1 MWTSLKLIV
10 FSTILQDVLPK
21 ISSQFESL
29 KPHFTKIDRLEDLIT
44 RVNCDL
50 EAVGINIFG
59 NERFTLNTNNCFI
72 EKQLEVAEGS
82 VVEEGTLKNVLKMPL
97 NLFNKQPME
106 GSQSSTSISSQS
118 RPAFSPHPIFKTE
131 AFFSQNK

>member
-50 EAVGINIFG
+50 EAVGKNIFY
-59 NERFTLNTNNCFI
+59 NERFTLNTNNCLI

-106 GSQSSTSISSQS
+106 GLQSSTSINSQS